1 MGVDKRLPR
10 VFLSSVDSGV
20 HMLYTYN
27 KSADS
32 LLSAA
37 HSYISSSIE
46 AGDPVVMI
54 IPDRYHKDLEDS
66 LPSIQDLKRSR
77 MLVLTTPEHVYLDK
91 GRFSYKQA
99 REQLRRLSKR
109 VGSCGNAR
117 LFGVAESLIF
127 PDRYSVLK
135 TIEYDCSIN
144 RCFSAKMAVCAYDV
158 AAVPDD
164 LMTEVVACHPF
175 LWDGKAVSKNSGYL
189 PPDSFYK
196 KFYAKGTHR
205 FTWSSEPFNCREAR
219 LAVAEL
225 AARMPFDLDEIDAIV
240 LAAGE
245 AVTNAIRHGSPDGG
259 DNNFILGVA
268 CFDDHI
274 TIEITDEGCGL
285 NCASKPINLVDP
297 GGRGLYIM
305 EQICDSVEYFTCGS
319 GCKVRLTK
327 YTTRPPL

>member
-1 MGVDKRLPR
+1 MGIDKRLPR
-10 VFLSSVDSGV
+10 VSLSSVDNGV

-46 AGDPVVMI
+46 AGDPVIMI
-54 IPDRYHKDLEDS
+54 IPDHYHKELKDS
-66 LPSIQDLKRSR
+66 LPCIQDLKRSR

-99 REQLRRLSKR
+99 REQLKKVSKR
-109 VGSCGNAR
+109 VGSCSNAR
-117 LFGVAESLIF
+117 LFGVGESLIF
-127 PDRYSVLK
+127 PDRYSMLK

-144 RCFSAKMAVCAYDV
+144 RGFSAKMAVCAYDV

-175 LWDGKAVSKNSGYL
+175 LWDGNAVKKNTNYL

-196 KFYAKGTHR
+196 NFYARGSHK
-205 FTWSSEPFNCREAR
+205 FAWPAEPRNCREAR
-219 LAVAEL
+219 IAVAEL
-225 AARMPFDLDEIDAIV
+225 VARMPFDPDEIDAIV

-245 AVTNAIRHGSPDGG
+245 AVTNAIRHGSPNGG
-259 DNNFILGVA
+259 DNKFTLDVG

-274 TIEITDEGCGL
+274 TIEVTDEGCGL
-285 NCASKPINLVDP
+285 NCAPAPINLVDP

-305 EQICDSVEYFTCGS
+305 EQICDSVEYTTCDCGW
-319 GCKVRLTK
+319 KVRLTK